1 MANKIKYLGHAAF
14 SIVTSNGKTIYID
27 PFLSQN
33 PTAAI
38 TLDQVDA
45 CDIMLI
51 THDHADHLGD
61 APDII
66 KKCGGTAVGMPETVA
81 KLKEA
86 GVADDNIINFGYGM
100 NTGGTSEV
108 DGVFI
113 TMTQAFHSGTSNPN
127 GYVVKLEDGKT
138 IYHAGDTGIFSS
150 MEVLGD
156 IYGIDLAMLPIGSV
170 FTMDPLQA
178 AVAAKMLKCKKVIP
192 MHYKTFPFLVPDP
205 SSFVQLA
212 QEKAPGVEV
221 VPLNPGEEC
230 EL

>member
-1 MANKIKYLGHAAF
+1 
-14 SIVTSNGKTIYID
+14 
-27 PFLSQN
+27 
-33 PTAAI
+33 
-38 TLDQVDA
+38 
-45 CDIMLI
+45 
-51 THDHADHLGD
+51 
-61 APDII
+61 
-66 KKCGGTAVGMPETVA
+66 
-81 KLKEA
+81 
-86 GVADDNIINFGYGM
+86 M

-150 MEVLGD
+150 MEILGD

-192 MHYKTFPFLVPDP
+192 MHYKTFPFLVSDP